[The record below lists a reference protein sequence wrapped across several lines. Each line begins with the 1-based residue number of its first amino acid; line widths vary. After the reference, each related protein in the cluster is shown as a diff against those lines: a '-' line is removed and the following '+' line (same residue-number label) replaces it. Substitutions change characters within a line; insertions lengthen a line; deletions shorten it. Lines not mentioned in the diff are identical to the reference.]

1 MDQSQNSDSMGLGSS
16 ATSSEP
22 LPRQPPTWAQ
32 LKAMIHESIKKDD
45 QPVVFEALLADVDNY
60 MTELK
65 RTGQLAFMS
74 IPLQEDAAVFFSR
87 RTILSYPDSKK
98 ALQKII
104 NILKKQET
112 AGAANDSMMM
122 DQSQNSD
129 SMGLGSSANPS
140 EPLPRPP
147 PSWAQLKAMI
157 HESIKKDDQPVVF
170 EALLADVDNYMTELK
185 RTGQLAVMSI
195 PLQEDAAVFFSRRS
209 ILSYPDS
216 KKALQKIINILK
228 KQ

>member
-1 MDQSQNSDSMGLGSS
+1 MILEAIEKDDQSEVFEALLVDVRNCMTELQRTGQLNAMSITLQDDAAIFFAQRRDMSDSGSKKALQKIVNILKKQETAGVANDTIMDQSQNSDSMGLGSS

-22 LPRQPPTWAQ
+22 LPRQPPT
-32 LKAMIHESIKKDD
+32 
-45 QPVVFEALLADVDNY
+45 
-60 MTELK
+60 
-65 RTGQLAFMS
+65 
-74 IPLQEDAAVFFSR
+74 
-87 RTILSYPDSKK
+87 
-98 ALQKII
+98 
-104 NILKKQET
+104 
-112 AGAANDSMMM
+112 
-122 DQSQNSD
+122 
-129 SMGLGSSANPS
+129 
-140 EPLPRPP
+140 
-147 PSWAQLKAMI
+147 WAQLKAMI